1 MEESDY
7 KGSTKPGTDMEE
19 DSKNVADE
27 ERGSDVQGNGILCS
41 MPSSFIKEITF
52 FYTYVYMYI

>member
-7 KGSTKPGTDMEE
+7 KSSPKPGTDMEE

-27 ERGSDVQGNGILCS
+27 ESGSDVQENGILCS
-41 MPSSFIKEITF
+41 MPSSFIKETNF
-52 FYTYVYMYI
+52 FYILIYI